1 MALGWGIATAQELEP
16 MRRIATLSFIVG
28 SAAALAACGSSGPK
42 SEEQVKQ
49 EISKIE
55 RPMPGQYK
63 SSIKITKFEI
73 PGLGQKEAEAFK
85 GLMSGTAQTRT
96 YCVSKEES
104 DQGFKE
110 MTKQFEKGKCNYD
123 RFDATGGRLD
133 AKMTCE
139 TGKGMSSTIEIS
151 GTTTS
156 EGSNMVLKMQNSA
169 PAGTNAFGPGAM
181 GNANIEME
189 VSNARIGDCP
199 A

>member
-1 MALGWGIATAQELEP
+1 
-16 MRRIATLSFIVG
+16 MRRIATLPLIVLT
-28 SAAALAACGSSGPK
+28 AVALAACGSPGPK
-42 SEEQVKQ
+42 SEEQVKE
-49 EISKIE
+49 EIAKIE
-55 RPMPGQYK
+55 RPLPGQYK
-63 SSIKITKFEI
+63 SSMKITKFEI
-73 PGLGQKEAEAFK
+73 PGLGAQEAEAFK
-85 GLMSGTAQTRT
+85 SLMAGTEQART
-96 YCVSKEES
+96 YCITKEDS

-110 MTKQFEKGKCNYD
+110 MTKQFEKGKCTYD

-139 TGKGMSSTIEIS
+139 TGQGMSSTIEIS

-156 EGSNMVLKMQNSA
+156 EGSNMVIKMQQSA
-169 PAGTNAFGPGAM
+169 GKQGGANAMGPAMM